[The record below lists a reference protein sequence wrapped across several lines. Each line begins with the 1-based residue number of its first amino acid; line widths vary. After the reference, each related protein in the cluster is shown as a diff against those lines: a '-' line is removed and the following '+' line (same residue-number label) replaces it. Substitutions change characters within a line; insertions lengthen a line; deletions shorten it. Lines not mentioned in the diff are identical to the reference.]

1 MTPITEKSIGID
13 GHVFTDRRSGERRR
27 VLKGARLAFNKG
39 FGAFECVVR
48 NLSESGAR
56 LSFGETSAVPS
67 QFDLQI
73 SGEDVFRKAT
83 VRWRTMTA
91 LGVSFD

>member
-1 MTPITEKSIGID
+1 MEPIIEKSIGLD
-13 GHVFTDRRSGERRR
+13 GQVFAERRTADRRR

-39 FGAFECVVR
+39 FGAYECVVR
-48 NLSESGAR
+48 NISDKGAR

-73 SGEDVFRKAT
+73 AGEDLFRKAT